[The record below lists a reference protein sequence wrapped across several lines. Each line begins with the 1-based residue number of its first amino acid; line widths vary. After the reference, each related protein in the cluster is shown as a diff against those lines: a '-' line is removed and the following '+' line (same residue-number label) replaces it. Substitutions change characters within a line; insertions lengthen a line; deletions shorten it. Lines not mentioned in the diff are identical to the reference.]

1 MKKFFTTC
9 LRDCYDTCLI
19 ETIYD
24 RKEIKEINGYEAH
37 PVTSGFLCPKGNK
50 LLKYLNHHTRIKQ
63 PMAGEF
69 LNWKNVSWDEA
80 VKKIVDAIN
89 THPDK
94 VGFYSYY
101 GSSGLITKNFP
112 ERFFRKLGAIGFESA
127 ICDRNGREVLAK
139 MNYDSY
145 QIYPEDI
152 EKHKLVVIWGGNP
165 KWSSLHHW
173 FLILKHKLKIIGIDV
188 IKTVSLKDAY
198 QILRP
203 KPSTDWFVAYAI
215 AKILIEEDLI
225 DKEYIKENVEDYEFI
240 KNWILDNISIEE
252 TIARSGVTYEQ
263 MKKFI
268 TNLQKFK
275 PAYFYIGYGIQRQ
288 KNGGEIVRAIAT
300 LAALTGSKIFFSR
313 MVKNKKASDY
323 IKGKELG
330 KLKRYNQMLLP
341 EIIEKGKIKVL
352 FIFNAN
358 PVSTS
363 PNSNRIKEALLKKDV
378 FVVVSDIFFTDTA
391 KLANVILPAPT
402 FFEYFDIAKSFF
414 HNYIQINQ
422 KVIEPM
428 YESKSNYEQFK
439 ILAKAVGFDDDAL
452 FESEEEIAQNYLS
465 FYNLSFDELKEK
477 GLLEISI
484 REKKKGKIKFKINL
498 KNAPQTPFYEED
510 NTPQG
515 YLRLISPVHR
525 DLTSSQYFRIT
536 TNFLPDR
543 AFLNSTE
550 AKNHRIRSG
559 DRVKVYNERGSA
571 EMIAEVK
578 NEVPPGVLLIYK
590 APWESLT
597 GYSPNLFTED
607 KPHPIY
613 KGSQFHSTFV
623 KIKKIKED

>member
-24 RKEIKEINGYEAH
+24 RKEIKEIQGYEGH
-37 PVTSGFLCPKGNK
+37 PITSGFLCPKGNK
-50 LLKYLNHHTRIKQ
+50 LLKYLNHPTRIKQ

-69 LNWKNVSWDEA
+69 LNWKNVSWEEA
-80 VKKIVDAIN
+80 IGKIVDAIN
-89 THPDK
+89 KNPDK
-94 VGFYSYY
+94 IGFYSYY
-101 GSSGLITKNFP
+101 GSSGLISKNYP
-112 ERFFRKLGAIGFESA
+112 ERFFRKLGGIGFESA
-127 ICDRNGREVLAK
+127 ICDRNGQEVLQK
-139 MNYDSY
+139 MNHDAY

-152 EKHKLVVIWGGNP
+152 EKHNLAVIWGGNP

-215 AKILIEEDLI
+215 ARILIEEDLV
-225 DKEYIKENVEDYEFI
+225 DNDYIKENVEDYEFI
-240 KNWILDNISIEE
+240 KEWILENISIEE
-252 TIARSGVTYEQ
+252 AVEKSGVTYEQ

-268 TNLQKFK
+268 SNLYKFK

-323 IKGKELG
+323 LKGTNLG
-330 KLKRYNQMLLP
+330 KLKKYNQLLFP
-341 EIIEKGKIKVL
+341 EVIEKGKIKVL

-363 PNSNRIKEALLKKDV
+363 PNSNRIKEALLKEDV

-402 FFEYFDIAKSFF
+402 FFEYFDIAKSYF

-428 YESKSNYEQFK
+428 FESKSNYNQFK
-439 ILAKAVGFDDDAL
+439 ILAEAMGFKDDS
-452 FESEEEIAQNYLS
+452 FYETEEEIAEKYLS
-465 FYNLSFDELKEK
+465 YYNLSLKELKEK
-477 GLLEISI
+477 GFLEIPQ
-484 REKKKGKIKFKINL
+484 REKKRGKIKFKIKF
-498 KNAPQTPFYEED
+498 KNAPETPFYEED
-510 NTPQG
+510 NTPKG
-515 YLRLISPVHR
+515 YLRLISPGHR
-525 DLTSSQYFRIT
+525 DLTSSQYFKIT

-543 AFLNSTE
+543 AFLNSIE
-550 AKNHRIRSG
+550 AKKLNIRSG
-559 DRVKVYNERGSA
+559 EKIRVSNEKGSA

-613 KGSQFHSTFV
+613 KGSQFFSSFV
-623 KIKKIKED
+623 KIEKLSKE

>member
-24 RKEIKEINGYEAH
+24 KKEIKEIQGYEEH
-37 PVTSGFLCPKGNK
+37 PITSGFLCPKGNK
-50 LLKYLNHHTRIKQ
+50 LLKYLNHHSRIKQ
-63 PMAGEF
+63 PMAGKF
-69 LNWKNVSWDEA
+69 LNWRNVSWDEA
-80 VKKIVDAIN
+80 IHEIVKMIN
-89 THPDK
+89 KYPDK

-101 GSSGLITKNFP
+101 GSSGLISKNYP
-112 ERFFRKLGAIGFESA
+112 ERLFRKLGGIGFESA
-127 ICDRNGREVLAK
+127 ICDRNGQEILAK
-139 MNYDSY
+139 MNYAGY
-145 QIYPEDI
+145 QIYPDDI
-152 EKHKLVVIWGGNP
+152 KDHKLAVIWGGNP

-215 AKILIEEDLI
+215 AKIIIEEDLV
-225 DKEYIKENVEDYEFI
+225 DKEYIEKNVEGYEFI
-240 KNWILDNISIEE
+240 KNWILENISVEE
-252 TIARSGVTYEQ
+252 AVEKSGVTYEQ

-268 TNLQKFK
+268 SNLYKFK

-323 IKGKELG
+323 LKGESLG
-330 KLKRYNQMLLP
+330 KLKKYNQMLFP
-341 EIIEKGKIKVL
+341 EVLEKGKIKIL
-352 FIFNAN
+352 FVFNAN

-363 PNSNRIKEALLKKDV
+363 PNSNRIKDVLLRDDI
-378 FVVVSDIFFTDTA
+378 FVIVSDIFFTDTA
-391 KLANVILPAPT
+391 KLANIILPAPT
-402 FFEYFDIAKSFF
+402 FFEYFDLAKSFF

-422 KVIEPM
+422 KVIDPL
-428 YESKSNYEQFK
+428 YESKSNYEQFRL
-439 ILAKAVGFDDDAL
+439 IAERLGFNDNE
-452 FESEEEIAQNYLS
+452 FYESEEEIAENYLS
-465 FYNLSFDELKEK
+465 FYGLSLSELKEK
-477 GLLEISI
+477 GYLEIPQK
-484 REKKKGKIKFKINL
+484 EKKRGKIKLKIDG
-498 KNAPQTPFYEED
+498 KKIPGTPFYEDDSPPE
-510 NTPQG
+510 G

-525 DLTSSQYFRIT
+525 DLTSSQYFKIT

-543 AFLNSTE
+543 AFINSIE
-550 AKNHRIRSG
+550 AKRHKIKSG
-559 DRVKVYNERGSA
+559 DRVRISNERGSA
-571 EMIAEVK
+571 EMIAEIK

-590 APWESLT
+590 APWESIT

-613 KGSQFHSTFV
+613 KGSQFNSTFV
-623 KIKKIKED
+623 KIEKISKE

>member
-24 RKEIKEINGYEAH
+24 RKEIRDIRGFEKH
-37 PVTSGFLCPKGNK
+37 PITSGFLCPKGNK
-50 LLKYLNHHTRIKQ
+50 LLKYLNHPTRIKQ

-69 LNWKNVSWDEA
+69 LNWKNVTWEEA
-80 VKKIVDAIN
+80 IKKVVDAIN
-89 THPDK
+89 KNPDK
-94 VGFYSYY
+94 IGFYSYY
-101 GSSGLITKNFP
+101 GSSGLISKNYP
-112 ERFFRKLGAIGFESA
+112 ERFFRKLEAIGFESA
-127 ICDRNGREVLAK
+127 ICDRNGQEVLKK
-139 MNYDSY
+139 MNYDAF

-152 EKHKLVVIWGGNP
+152 EKHNLAIIWGGNP

-173 FLILKHKLKIIGIDV
+173 FLILKHNLKIIGIDV
-188 IKTVSLKDAY
+188 IKTVSLKDSY

-215 AKILIEEDLI
+215 SRILIEEDLV
-225 DKEYIKENVEDYEFI
+225 DKDYIKENVEDYEFI
-240 KNWILDNISIEE
+240 KEWILENISIEE
-252 TIARSGVTYEQ
+252 AVEKSGVTYEQ

-268 TNLQKFK
+268 SNLYKFK

-288 KNGGEIVRAIAT
+288 RNGGEIVRAIAT

-323 IKGKELG
+323 LKGTNLG
-330 KLKRYNQMLLP
+330 KLKKYNQMLFP
-341 EIIEKGKIKVL
+341 DVIEKGKIKVL
-352 FIFNAN
+352 FVFNAN

-363 PNSNRIKEALLKKDV
+363 PNSNRVKEALLKEDV

-391 KLANVILPAPT
+391 KLANVILPAST
-402 FFEYFDIAKSFF
+402 FFEYFDIAKSYF

-422 KVIEPM
+422 KVIEPLF
-428 YESKSNYEQFK
+428 ESKSNYEQFGL
-439 ILAKAVGFDDDAL
+439 LAKAMGFKDDS
-452 FESEEEIAQNYLS
+452 FYETEEEIAEKYLS
-465 FYNLSFDELKEK
+465 FYNLSFKELKEK
-477 GLLEISI
+477 GFLEIPQ
-484 REKKKGKIKFKINL
+484 RERKRGKIKFKIKLN
-498 KNAPQTPFYEED
+498 NAPETPFYEEEKA
-510 NTPQG
+510 PEG

-525 DLTSSQYFRIT
+525 DLTSSQYFKIT

-543 AFLNSTE
+543 AFLNSME
-550 AKNHRIRSG
+550 AKKYKIRSG
-559 DRVKVYNERGSA
+559 EKIRVYNERGRA

-590 APWESLT
+590 APWESIT

-623 KIKKIKED
+623 KIEKILKE